1 MDDIGKIREELKEL
15 PKGYISNKNIG
26 GKIRHY
32 LQWSENGKIKS
43 RYIKESEYEEIR
55 AQIERRK
62 ELNALLKTLETAE
75 AAPRGSSLSAP
86 LKQ

>member
-1 MDDIGKIREELKEL
+1 MDDIEKIREELKEL

-43 RYIKESEYEEIR
+43 R
-55 AQIERRK
+55 
-62 ELNALLKTLETAE
+62 
-75 AAPRGSSLSAP
+75 
-86 LKQ
+86 